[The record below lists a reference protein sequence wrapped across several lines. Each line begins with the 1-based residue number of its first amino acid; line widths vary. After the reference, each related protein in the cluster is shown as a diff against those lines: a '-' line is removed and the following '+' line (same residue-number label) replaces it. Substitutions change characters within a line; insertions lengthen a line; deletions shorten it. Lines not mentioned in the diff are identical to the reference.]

1 MFNNQ
6 GLNNES
12 IEKIIN
18 ECEQYRDKLIK
29 HCQLHFSLGYED
41 ASDCVQETY
50 LALCENL
57 NNGVEIHNYR
67 SWLYK
72 VTMNNYKKIIKDK
85 LKRNEYSFT
94 DSEIKDS
101 VIENTAIYNPDYI
114 DEMISDETIEQ
125 TALRILS
132 KLNDEEKQLYVE
144 RYWKSKTF
152 VEISKELNLDPSSVG
167 KRHARLK
174 KKIIKM
180 IKKYEEN
187 L

>member
-1 MFNNQ
+1 MFNNKEC
-6 GLNNES
+6 NNES
-12 IEKIIN
+12 IENIIS
-18 ECEQYRDKLIK
+18 ECEQYREKLIK
-29 HCQLHFSLGYED
+29 HCKLHFNLDYED

-50 LALCENL
+50 LALFENL

-67 SWLYK
+67 AWLYQ

-94 DSEIKDS
+94 SNEIKDS

-114 DEMISDETIEQ
+114 DEMISDEAIEQ
-125 TALRILS
+125 TALKILS
-132 KLNDEEKQLYVE
+132 KLNNEEKQLYIE
-144 RYWKSKTF
+144 RYWKNKTF

-180 IKKYEEN
+180 IKKYEDN